1 MRLILFCNKGLPTN
15 LNFVYKL
22 VSEEEVIVNIISGHK
37 VRAVV
42 AILAAVLA
50 GSAFGYWGY
59 GEYRAY
65 ELRSEVT
72 GLVKDTSLRLR
83 EALSVDPSSLSA
95 DNSGALSKLYDHAF
109 AVDNHL
115 KELRGMDAA
124 PAGALA
130 DAADDYVLTGREIL
144 VRHASSQR
152 IRLKLSGSLQVLQNH
167 MRADDRTGSWVTQ
180 AVRAKEQVEE
190 DYRDYRL
197 VSNALS
203 KLLESF
209 PASQRTIAPHVDAA
223 LLIDESLVN
232 EARQR
237 VLDTFG
243 QTAREIDKIAN
254 LNAYR

>member
-1 MRLILFCNKGLPTN
+1 M
-15 LNFVYKL
+15 
-22 VSEEEVIVNIISGHK
+22 NIISGRK
-37 VRAVV
+37 AKAVV
-42 AILAAVLA
+42 AIFAAVLA

-72 GLVKDTSLRLR
+72 ELVKDTSLRLR
-83 EALSVDPSSLSA
+83 DALSVEPSSMSA
-95 DNSGALSKLYDHAF
+95 DNPGALNKLYDHAV
-109 AVDNHL
+109 AVDSHL
-115 KELRGMDAA
+115 QKLRGVDAT

-130 DAADDYVLTGREIL
+130 DAADDFVLTGREIL

-190 DYRDYRL
+190 DYRDYRV
-197 VSNALS
+197 VSNALG

-209 PASQRTIAPHVDAA
+209 PASRRTIAPHVEAA
-223 LLIDESLVN
+223 FLIDESLVN

-237 VLDTFG
+237 VLDTSR
-243 QTAREIDKIAN
+243 QTAREIEKIAN